1 MLRMQKREMS
11 RMTLR
16 FWSCMT
22 GTIYSDE
29 NDWKRSIFI
38 KDYQTFILGYDKFN
52 ISLIHLCGCLND
64 TVGYTSLQLKER
76 EMKRGE
82 KICLKE
88 RNTGFIGILKRFTSM
103 EVDDIP
109 KRQSM

>member
-1 MLRMQKREMS
+1 
-11 RMTLR
+11 MTLR

-88 RNTGFIGILKRFTSM
+88 KYWIYWHIKKIYIYGSGWYPQKTEYVK
-103 EVDDIP
+103 
-109 KRQSM
+109 